1 MTKDLGANYATP
13 QPVNVAV
20 NRILLTKLAAFAK
33 ENLLVQNA
41 TNVELGIMAFRSAKV
56 RMTRITRDV
65 HDHKK
70 YSSFLIQQNNFF
82 KNVIASLEQNHV
94 IQSTENVIVSP
105 AFTEKS
111 VKNAI
116 PIPGSYQTV
125 HVSTYEC
132 KKDGDEH
139 CG

>member
-1 MTKDLGANYATP
+1 MAHVEFPEVYLLKSEHKDKI
-13 QPVNVAV
+13 V
-20 NRILLTKLAAFAK
+20 
-33 ENLLVQNA
+33 
-41 TNVELGIMAFRSAKV
+41 SS
-56 RMTRITRDV
+56 TRHV

-70 YSSFLIQQNNFF
+70 YSSCLIQQNNFF